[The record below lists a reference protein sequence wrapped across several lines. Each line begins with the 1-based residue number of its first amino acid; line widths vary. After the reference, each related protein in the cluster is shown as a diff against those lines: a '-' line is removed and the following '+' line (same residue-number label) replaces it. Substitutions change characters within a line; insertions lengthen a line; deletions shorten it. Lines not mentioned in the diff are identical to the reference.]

1 MPLPTRTP
9 ARPRRP
15 TRKAAALARVP
26 NTFPAAVAA
35 LPAPTSTRDRILLAA
50 TAVLNE
56 EGYGALTQ
64 VRVAERAGVRQSHIT
79 YYFPARV
86 DLLLETA
93 AFSCNAMMDAM
104 SHAVDGG
111 ELTLENFR
119 SILISDVSDRR
130 FARLMCGLIAS
141 SDEDP
146 RIKRW
151 LADFE
156 ESNRQRL
163 LSIFHRIGLPVT
175 LTQVEQFHATFV
187 GAVILDM
194 GEATPE
200 SLARSERIV
209 QDAFARLAAE
219 GLASKSPPSAN
230 APKATRRA
238 SARPGS
244 RKSHRKTP

>member
-1 MPLPTRTP
+1 MCPTPRKPAPKKPPRT
-9 ARPRRP
+9 ASG
-15 TRKAAALARVP
+15 VP
-26 NTFPAAVAA
+26 KTFPDAIAA
-35 LPAPTSTRDRILLAA
+35 LPAPTTTRERILLAA

-64 VRVAERAGVRQSHIT
+64 SRVAERAGVRQSHIT

-93 AFSCNAMMDAM
+93 AFSCNAMLDAM
-104 SHAVDGG
+104 SRAVDVGD
-111 ELTLENFR
+111 LTLENFR
-119 SILISDVSDRR
+119 EILISDVSDRR

-151 LADFE
+151 LAEFE

-163 LSIFHRIGLPVT
+163 LALFKKIGLHVT
-175 LTQVEQFHATFV
+175 IRQIEWFHATFIGV
-187 GAVILDM
+187 VMLDM
-194 GEATPE
+194 AEATPE

-209 QDAFARLAAE
+209 QSAFARLVSESLTPAAPATVKKPKK
-219 GLASKSPPSAN
+219 LSK
-230 APKATRRA
+230 
-238 SARPGS
+238 
-244 RKSHRKTP
+244 

>member
-1 MPLPTRTP
+1 MCSASRKTP
-9 ARPRRP
+9 AKKVPHA
-15 TRKAAALARVP
+15 TGGVP
-26 NTFPAAVAA
+26 NTLPAAVAA
-35 LPAPTSTRDRILLAA
+35 LPAPTSTRERILLAA

-64 VRVAERAGVRQSHIT
+64 SRVAERAGVRQSHIT

-93 AFSCNAMMDAM
+93 AFSCNAMLDAM
-104 SHAVDGG
+104 SRAVDIG

-119 SILISDVSDRR
+119 EILISDVSDRR

-151 LADFE
+151 LAEFE

-163 LSIFHRIGLPVT
+163 LALFKKIGLHVT
-175 LTQVEQFHATFV
+175 IRQIEWFHATFV
-187 GAVILDM
+187 GAVMLDM
-194 GEATPE
+194 GEATAE

-209 QDAFARLAAE
+209 QSAFARLISESLPQAT
-219 GLASKSPPSAN
+219 LATSPNKKP
-230 APKATRRA
+230 
-238 SARPGS
+238 
-244 RKSHRKTP
+244 RKTPK

>member
-1 MPLPTRTP
+1 MPAPSHTSASSVAKKRATRGASKLP
-9 ARPRRP
+9 
-15 TRKAAALARVP
+15 K
-26 NTFPAAVAA
+26 TFPDAVAA
-35 LPAPTSTRDRILLAA
+35 LPAPANTRERILNAA

-64 VRVAERAGVRQSHIT
+64 SRVAERAGVRQSHIT

-93 AFSCNAMMDAM
+93 AHSCNAMLDAM
-104 SHAVDGG
+104 SRAVDVGD
-111 ELTLENFR
+111 LTLKNFR
-119 SILISDVSDRR
+119 EILISDVSDRR

-151 LADFE
+151 LAGFE
-156 ESNRQRL
+156 DSNRQRL
-163 LSIFHRIGLPVT
+163 LALFKKIGLHVSIR
-175 LTQVEQFHATFV
+175 QIEWFHATYV

-209 QDAFARLAAE
+209 QSAFARLVSESLPQAAP
-219 GLASKSPPSAN
+219 ANPPIN
-230 APKATRRA
+230 KP
-238 SARPGS
+238 
-244 RKSHRKTP
+244 RKTSK

>member
-1 MPLPTRTP
+1 MPTQ
-9 ARPRRP
+9 ARKTHPRQP
-15 TRKAAALARVP
+15 KSATASMPK
-26 NTFPAAVAA
+26 TFPDAVAA
-35 LPAPTSTRDRILLAA
+35 LPAPTNTRERILLAA
-50 TAVLNE
+50 TAVLND

-64 VRVAERAGVRQSHIT
+64 SRVAERAGLRQSHIT

-93 AFSCNAMMDAM
+93 AYSCNAMLDAM
-104 SHAVDGG
+104 TRAIDVG

-119 SILISDVSDRR
+119 EILISDVSDRR

-156 ESNRQRL
+156 DSNRRRL
-163 LSIFHRIGLPVT
+163 LALFGKIGLDVS
-175 LTQVEQFHATFV
+175 LTEVECFHAAYV
-187 GAVILDM
+187 GAVMLDM
-194 GEATPE
+194 AEATPE

-209 QDAFARLAAE
+209 QHAFGQMMRETPVTRTSAQA
-219 GLASKSPPSAN
+219 PPK
-230 APKATRRA
+230 PPGKKTTRR
-238 SARPGS
+238 
-244 RKSHRKTP
+244 KST